1 MMKYS
6 IVFKADE
13 EADSSISHGDSQIAS
28 EYLFQHAIGAA
39 LEVSRGHHMISRPGQ
54 GALHLW
60 LPARW
65 QRQARKNI

>member
-39 LEVSRGHHMISRPGQ
+39 VEVFRGHHLISR
-54 GALHLW
+54 
-60 LPARW
+60 AR
-65 QRQARKNI
+65 AGSAAFMAASPLAKASP